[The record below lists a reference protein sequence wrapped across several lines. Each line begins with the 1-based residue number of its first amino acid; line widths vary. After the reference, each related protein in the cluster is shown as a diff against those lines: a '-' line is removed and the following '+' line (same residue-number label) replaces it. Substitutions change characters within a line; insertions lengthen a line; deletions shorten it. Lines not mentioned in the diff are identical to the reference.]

1 METAGSWRECR
12 TLPLIPTV
20 SGVPTLHALAA
31 IASCRAG
38 DRNAIT
44 TARNLLAALIGS
56 EMFYGNELDLDPGA
70 ITWPRTLDMNDRARS
85 TITVS
90 VTGLDKKLRDGS
102 KSLQWISD
110 YSSVGSYGDP
120 CARFKSGGCSVQVHD
135 GVTSIFGFSR
145 TPSTNIQLIAAVA
158 RGAISA

>member
-56 EMFYGNELDLDPGA
+56 QMFYGNELDLDPGA
-70 ITWPRTLDMNDRARS
+70 ITWPRTLDMKDRARS

-102 KSLQWISD
+102 NR
-110 YSSVGSYGDP
+110 SSGFLITAASEVMAILALALSREDAP
-120 CARFKSGGCSVQVHD
+120 FKSMTG
-135 GVTSIFGFSR
+135 
-145 TPSTNIQLIAAVA
+145 
-158 RGAISA
+158 